1 MITVPKFARVALVAM
16 AATLAVAMLPTGSAE
31 AHHSY
36 AATFDVDH
44 RLNLEGKVAQFGF
57 RNPHSYIQL
66 DVPDGK
72 GGTVRWAIEWSGTA
86 SLSSQGITPGTLK
99 IGDVVKVVASPSRV
113 KGEMRAQI
121 VTLVRPKDGLTW
133 GLKGEKVD

>member
-1 MITVPKFARVALVAM
+1 MMTAPKFARIALVAM
-16 AATLAVAMLPTGSAE
+16 AGMLTVSIAE

-44 RLNLEGKVAQFGF
+44 RINLEGKVTQFGF

-66 DVPDGK
+66 EVPDGK
-72 GGTVRWAIEWSGTA
+72 GGTVRWSIEWSGTA

-99 IGDVVKVVASPSRV
+99 VGDLVKVVASPSRV
-113 KGEMRAQI
+113 KGEQRAQI
-121 VTLVRPKDGLTW
+121 VSLVRPKDGLTW